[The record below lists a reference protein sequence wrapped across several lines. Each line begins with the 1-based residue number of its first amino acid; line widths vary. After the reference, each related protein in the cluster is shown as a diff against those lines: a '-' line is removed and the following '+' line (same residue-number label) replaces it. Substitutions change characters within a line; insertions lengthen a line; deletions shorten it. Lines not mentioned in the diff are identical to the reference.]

1 MVTPAPGEAGT
12 CPKQGTK
19 VGGEG
24 PRAGILW
31 DHDCPGQQF
40 PKCVLHETVA
50 KLHEAGF
57 SSSTATKTT
66 YHNGLDAEAATR
78 KQLSSIEPG
87 IKEVCKN
94 VRQCHVTL

>member
-1 MVTPAPGEAGT
+1 MSITMVTPAPGEAGT

-40 PKCVLHETVA
+40 PETFSDRLPETVT

-66 YHNGLDAEAATR
+66 YHNRLDAEAATR
-78 KQLSSIEPG
+78 KQLSS
-87 IKEVCKN
+87 C
-94 VRQCHVTL
+94 